1 MKAITATEMNNAEIY
16 ADITARVSLISI
28 VAAGLIA
35 CLIAL

>member
-1 MKAITATEMNNAEIY
+1 MKAITATDINNAEIY
-16 ADITARVSLISI
+16 ADITARIGFISI